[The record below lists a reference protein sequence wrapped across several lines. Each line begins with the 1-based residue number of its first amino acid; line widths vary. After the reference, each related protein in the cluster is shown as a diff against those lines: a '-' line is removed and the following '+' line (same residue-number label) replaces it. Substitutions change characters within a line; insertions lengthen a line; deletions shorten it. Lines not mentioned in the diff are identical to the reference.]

1 MLSAHMKK
9 STTIL
14 PFLLLALSC
23 NPGREKEPVV
33 LITLDPGHFHAA
45 LIQKTQYP
53 QVSKDVYV
61 YAPPGPDVEEHLK
74 KIETYN
80 NRPDDPTSWNEIV
93 YLGDDYLRKMLSGK
107 KGNVMVV
114 SGNNA
119 MKTEYISKALEAGI
133 NVLADKPMAINPDDY
148 SRLVECFE
156 TAREKG
162 VLLYDIMTERYE
174 ISTILQR
181 ELSRI
186 PAIYGEQLKGTPEE
200 PAITKESVHHFYK
213 NVSGNPLIRPAW
225 FYDVRQQGEGIVD
238 VIVHLVDLVQWECFP
253 GQVLSPEDV
262 SIVSA
267 RHWCTRLDRAQFKAS
282 TGLDDYPA
290 FLGGDVKDGV
300 LEVMS
305 NGEINYTLKG
315 VHAKVVETW
324 EYEAPPGGG
333 DTHYSVMRGSRAR
346 LVIRQGMEQ
355 GFIPE
360 LYIEPSEAM
369 VPDYSSMLEKE
380 FSVLAGKYPGISLEP
395 CGNGWH
401 VVIPESYRVGHEAH
415 FGQVT
420 GNFLDYLEKGSIPDW
435 EVSGMITKYYITTQG
450 WKEAHERL

>member
-119 MKTEYISKALEAGI
+119 MKTEYILKALEAGI
-133 NVLADKPMAINPDDY
+133 NVLADKPMAINPEDY

-213 NVSGNPLIRPAW
+213 
-225 FYDVRQQGEGIVD
+225 
-238 VIVHLVDLVQWECFP
+238 
-253 GQVLSPEDV
+253 
-262 SIVSA
+262 
-267 RHWCTRLDRAQFKAS
+267 
-282 TGLDDYPA
+282 
-290 FLGGDVKDGV
+290 
-300 LEVMS
+300 
-305 NGEINYTLKG
+305 
-315 VHAKVVETW
+315 
-324 EYEAPPGGG
+324 
-333 DTHYSVMRGSRAR
+333 
-346 LVIRQGMEQ
+346 
-355 GFIPE
+355 
-360 LYIEPSEAM
+360 
-369 VPDYSSMLEKE
+369 
-380 FSVLAGKYPGISLEP
+380 
-395 CGNGWH
+395 
-401 VVIPESYRVGHEAH
+401 
-415 FGQVT
+415 
-420 GNFLDYLEKGSIPDW
+420 